1 MEFENLAKQY
11 LTYLIKQEC
20 WDTMEVKGRSI
31 EVSWPVSLTQE
42 EKLNWQIF
50 DQQLI

>member
-20 WDTMEVKGRSI
+20 WDSMEVKGRSI
-31 EVSWPVSLTQE
+31 EVGESDDKLTAD
-42 EKLNWQIF
+42 LLY
-50 DQQLI
+50 DQ